1 MAGFLDRLRCW
12 GGAADA
18 SRAPDRR
25 VRLFDAAAA
34 KHAGYTSNELR
45 TAKYRWLTL
54 LPLALFNQ
62 MKRVS
67 NSYFAIV
74 AIVSWIPNV
83 SPTSPISNT
92 LPLIV
97 VIGFALAQ
105 DVYEDIQ
112 RGRYD
117 RRNNTKPVVLLRPSM
132 AAMDGAGA
140 GAAGVPSR
148 GSALKHKMAAHL
160 EALDLSPAAHARIA
174 TRNVYPGDVLLIRK
188 GEAIPADMV
197 LLHSSTPGGVAYA
210 STANLDGESSLKR
223 LNVAPATAESVTS
236 VAQLASLSAELSTGP
251 PDQALY
257 QFEGSVRLGQP
268 APKRLDAAASHDGVD
283 GDIVGGARRLS
294 RTLQRSLSLGS
305 NRSGG

>member
-1 MAGFLDRLRCW
+1 MAC
-12 GGAADA
+12 AAIFF
-18 SRAPDRR
+18 S
-25 VRLFDAAAA
+25 
-34 KHAGYTSNELR
+34 
-45 TAKYRWLTL
+45 TL
-54 LPLALFNQ
+54 
-62 MKRVS
+62 
-67 NSYFAIV
+67 
-74 AIVSWIPNV
+74 

-132 AAMDGAGA
+132 AAMDGAGS

-283 GDIVGGARRLS
+283 GAIVGGARRLS

-305 NRSGG
+305 NRSGGSGRR